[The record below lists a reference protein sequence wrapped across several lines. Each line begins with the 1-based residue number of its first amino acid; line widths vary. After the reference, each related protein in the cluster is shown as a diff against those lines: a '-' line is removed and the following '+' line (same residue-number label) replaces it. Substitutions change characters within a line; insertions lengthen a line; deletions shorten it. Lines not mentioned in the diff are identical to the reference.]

1 MSITPME
8 TVSQD
13 AAASGLV
20 TVPAAGCR
28 PARTAGTASRNS
40 RRSTRKPIHPEEFQW
55 FGRSLTPVP
64 VFGANEESVR
74 SAHAG
79 RKKQ

>member
-1 MSITPME
+1 MTRTVGIRHHGRPVVDRDHSTDLRGVMSITPME

-40 RRSTRKPIHPEEFQW
+40 RRSTRKPIHP
-55 FGRSLTPVP
+55 
-64 VFGANEESVR
+64 
-74 SAHAG
+74 
-79 RKKQ
+79 